1 MCHQQKRDNHNK
13 ISQHNFLLS
22 SLDGEGKVKL
32 NKKIANEIFSTQSKM
47 KIPLQMEV
55 SGRVGKG
62 GKCEKFCE
70 NNLYNCSKKPK
81 KAEGTQKK

>member
-13 ISQHNFLLS
+13 ISQHNFLSS

-47 KIPLQMEV
+47 KIPLHMGV
-55 SGRVGKG
+55 SKGKT
-62 GKCEKFCE
+62 GKMRKVLRKQFV
-70 NNLYNCSKKPK
+70 
-81 KAEGTQKK
+81 